1 MMGNT
6 SRLAT
11 MLVCFLLAA
20 VPAAAQIARPLSAG
34 SAFDSSL
41 SPGEVHRYSIRLSPG
56 ESANITVRQDGVDLV
71 VEVRAPDGSLFM
83 TVDSPNGRVGD
94 EPVEILANQRG
105 EYILVVRPF
114 DSREPAGKYHL
125 QVTARRNA
133 RRTAQ
138 LLHSRKLARDSAVA
152 WLRLQSAGIRSG
164 EPTSELQP
172 P

>member
-1 MMGNT
+1 MIRNPL
-6 SRLAT
+6 RLVT
-11 MLVCFLLAA
+11 VPVCFLVAAA

-34 SAFDSSL
+34 SAFDSTL
-41 SPGEVHRYSIRLSPG
+41 SPGETHRYSIRLSPG
-56 ESANITVRQDGVDLV
+56 ESANITVRQNGVDLV
-71 VEVRAPDGSLFM
+71 VEVRAPDGSLFT

-133 RRTAQ
+133 RATAQ
-138 LLHSRKLARDSAVA
+138 LLHSRKLAR
-152 WLRLQSAGIRSG
+152 RS
-164 EPTSELQP
+164 EEHTSELQSQSNLVCRLLLEKKK
-172 P
+172 

>member
-1 MMGNT
+1 MTGNP
-6 SRLAT
+6 SRLVT
-11 MLVCFLLAA
+11 VLVCFLLAA

-41 SPGEVHRYSIRLSPG
+41 SPGEAHRYSIRLSRG

-71 VEVRAPDGSLFM
+71 VEVRAPDGSLLT

-133 RRTAQ
+133 RATAQ
-138 LLHSRKLARDSAVA
+138 LLHSRKLAR
-152 WLRLQSAGIRSG
+152 RS
-164 EPTSELQP
+164 EEHTSELQSQSNLVCRLLLEKKK
-172 P
+172 